1 MINDFNWNFHVFSK
15 NKVFTVDIFSYN
27 IFTIVIDSTKSYVF
41 IPCNLVLSFIAQ
53 LFSKMQM
60 NFFWGI
66 VFGIV
71 SKTKSQKIYKFYQC
85 FSNNMHLTNYG
96 QKEVQKSSTSFIYR
110 WIANIL
116 VFPSNLGKYQQLVV
130 NDLVGFWILPSKMNS
145 FRLFFGW
152 KSKNNPSITWI
163 LHEYHPNII

>member
-60 NFFWGI
+60 NFF
-66 VFGIV
+66 
-71 SKTKSQKIYKFYQC
+71 
-85 FSNNMHLTNYG
+85 
-96 QKEVQKSSTSFIYR
+96 
-110 WIANIL
+110 
-116 VFPSNLGKYQQLVV
+116 
-130 NDLVGFWILPSKMNS
+130 
-145 FRLFFGW
+145 
-152 KSKNNPSITWI
+152 
-163 LHEYHPNII
+163 